1 MRLFTN
7 AFCVVKSGR
16 MNNKI
21 LLAAGAII
29 LVIVLGGAAFIMSKN
44 SSKAPVSTQVTQNE
58 KPASNQKSLK
68 SLKDLIASGQAQK
81 CTFKDKSASVNVEG
95 TTYVAGGKMRGDFNS
110 MVGEKNIMMH
120 MIASDKTSYTWMDG
134 QTTGYKMVFDP
145 ADMAAPTGSQQ
156 SVDINK
162 VIDYNCSNWSV
173 DSSVFTPPANV
184 KFSEL
189 GAVAAP
195 TGSTGTKTV
204 PQNQCAACD
213 YLSGDAKTQCRT
225 QLNCN

>member
-1 MRLFTN
+1 MD
-7 AFCVVKSGR
+7 
-16 MNNKI
+16 NKI
-21 LLAAGAII
+21 LLAVAII

-44 SSKAPVSTQVTQNE
+44 SSKTPSSAPVVQTE
-58 KPASNQKSLK
+58 KPASNQKTLK
-68 SLKDLIASGQAQK
+68 NLISSGQAQK

-95 TTYVAGGKMRGDFNS
+95 TTYVASGKMREDFNS
-110 MVGEKNIMMH
+110 VVGEKNIMMH
-120 MIASDKTSYTWMDG
+120 MIVNDKTSYTWMDG

-145 ADMAAPTGSQQ
+145 AKMGAPTGSQQSQ

-162 VIDYNCSNWSV
+162 VIDYNCSGWTV
-173 DSSVFTPPANV
+173 DGSMFTPPANV
-184 KFSEL
+184 KFSEV
-189 GAVAAP
+189 GGVMEP
-195 TGSTGTKTV
+195 TGSTGTKTA